1 MGRRSTQ
8 RASIA
13 ASVMATVGSVIGAH
27 GKSGTVSALRQHDMT
42 PEAENQKEKEHWMKA
57 TDANDLRN
65 QMLQKKGDTVLL
77 EGVLQKRIQ
86 LKEISWQERYVT
98 LTDEALLFALESGG
112 EIRDAIRLSDI
123 SSCTEVTSDNA
134 ENLIFKTGA

>member
-1 MGRRSTQ
+1 
-8 RASIA
+8 
-13 ASVMATVGSVIGAH
+13 
-27 GKSGTVSALRQHDMT
+27 
-42 PEAENQKEKEHWMKA
+42 MKA

-112 EIRDAIRLSDI
+112 EVRDAIRLSDI
-123 SSCTEVTSDNA
+123 SSCTEVTSDHA